1 MPKPLNASGA
11 YIGFDCGGYPGDDA
25 MQDWWTNSPYQFVGY
40 YLPAPCHTPNF
51 TAWAGNRATLVGM
64 GWSLLVIYVGQ
75 QRPGNNC
82 VQNTLTVKQGGTDAT
97 NAGNFVIAEG
107 FPADTYIYLDIE
119 GGEPFGPDLAAYLS
133 GWVPQILTAGF
144 GLGVY
149 CSRNI
154 PNDVQA
160 FVLGQYPAGV
170 VAPPPRFWIAGD
182 NTPSI
187 FDRNTSVP
195 SDATGANALPP
206 KLPFSGATAWQAL
219 SGNQTWGLTT
229 LNVDESVSVLPDPSA
244 P

>member
-1 MPKPLNASGA
+1 M
-11 YIGFDCGGYPGDDA
+11 
-25 MQDWWTNSPYQFVGY
+25 
-40 YLPAPCHTPNF
+40 
-51 TAWAGNRATLVGM
+51 
-64 GWSLLVIYVGQ
+64 
-75 QRPGNNC
+75 
-82 VQNTLTVKQGGTDAT
+82 
-97 NAGNFVIAEG
+97 IAEG

-160 FVLGQYPAGV
+160 FVLGRYPAGV
-170 VAPPPRFWIAGD
+170 VAPPQRFWIAGD